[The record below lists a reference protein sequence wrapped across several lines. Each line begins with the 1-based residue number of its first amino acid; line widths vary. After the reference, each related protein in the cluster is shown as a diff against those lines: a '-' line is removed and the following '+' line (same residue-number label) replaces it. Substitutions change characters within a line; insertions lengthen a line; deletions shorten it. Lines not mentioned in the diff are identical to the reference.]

1 MSKFTDKAASFTD
14 KNGPSDASKA
24 GKSTDAQKGKEP
36 RTNEQNKE
44 LKDDHQKNGN
54 DITKVPVPNKT
65 DAEKYTPKPKPG
77 NNLKL

>member
-1 MSKFTDKAASFTD
+1 MSKFRDKADSFAD

-24 GKSTDAQKGKEP
+24 GKSTEATKEKEP
-36 RTNEQNKE
+36 RTKEQNKE